1 MAIETLEELFVEEI
15 RDLYDAE
22 KQIVKALPKL
32 AKAASSEELKTA
44 FEEHLEQTKQ
54 QVQRLEQV
62 FELMDEKAKGK
73 PCKGMKGL
81 IEEGNEIAAEEA
93 MEQFTD
99 LGLIAAAQK
108 VEHYEI
114 SAYGTARTMAE
125 QIGNQEAAQL
135 LEETLKEEEA
145 ADEKLTEIA
154 KSIYE
159 EAKGM
164 QEETEDEEVEVEEE
178 EDVEA

>member
-1 MAIETLEELFVEEI
+1 MAIESLEELFVEEI

-22 KQIVKALPKL
+22 KQILKALPKL
-32 AKAASSEELKTA
+32 AKAAGSEELKAA
-44 FEEHLEQTKQ
+44 FQEHLEQTKG
-54 QVQRLEQV
+54 QVERLEQV
-62 FELMDEKAKGK
+62 FELLDEKAKGK

-81 IEEGNEIAAEEA
+81 IEEGNEIAAEEVSV
-93 MEQFTD
+93 EQFTD

-125 QIGNQEAAQL
+125 QIGNDEAASL
-135 LEETLKEEEA
+135 LEQTLKEEEA
-145 ADEKLTEIA
+145 TDKKLTELA
-154 KSIYE
+154 LTIYE
-159 EAKGM
+159 EAKSAS
-164 QEETEDEEVEVEEE
+164 EEEEEEEEVEE

>member
-1 MAIETLEELFVEEI
+1 MAIETIEELFIEEI

-22 KQIVKALPKL
+22 KQLVKALPKM

-44 FEEHLEQTKQ
+44 FQEHLEVTKG

-73 PCKGMKGL
+73 PCKAMKGL
-81 IEEGNEIAAEEA
+81 IEEGNEVAEEDA
-93 MEQFTD
+93 LEQFTD
-99 LGLIAAAQK
+99 LALIGAAQK

-114 SAYGTARTMAE
+114 AGYGTVRTMAE
-125 QIGNQEAAQL
+125 QMGNTEVAGL

-145 ADEKLTEIA
+145 TDEKLTEIA

-159 EAKGM
+159 EVSTTS
-164 QEETEDEEVEVEEE
+164 EDETEEEEEE

>member
-22 KQIVKALPKL
+22 KQIAKALPKL
-32 AKAASSEELKTA
+32 AKAASSEELQTA
-44 FEEHLEQTKQ
+44 FEEHLEQTKKQ
-54 QVQRLEQV
+54 IDRLEQV

-73 PCKGMKGL
+73 TCKAMKGL
-81 IEEGNEIAAEEA
+81 IEEGNEIAAEEM
-93 MEQFTD
+93 MEHFTD
-99 LGLIAAAQK
+99 LALIGAAQK

-125 QIGNQEAAQL
+125 EIGNDEAVQL

-145 ADEKLTEIA
+145 TDKRLTEIA

-159 EAKGM
+159 EVKT
-164 QEETEDEEVEVEEE
+164 TEDETDDEEVEEE